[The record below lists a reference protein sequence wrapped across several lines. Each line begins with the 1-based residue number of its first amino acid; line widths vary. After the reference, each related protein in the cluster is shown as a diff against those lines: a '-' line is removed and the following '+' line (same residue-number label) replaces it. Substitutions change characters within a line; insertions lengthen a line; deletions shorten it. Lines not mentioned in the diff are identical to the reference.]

1 MSKHIPVQEPEAPVS
16 TLPSQQAIAYMEA
29 DIYNRFIDTLEQ
41 LEPVVRNYKTEPM
54 VSLVDRVQR
63 VQQRLAELT
72 KDMFI
77 LEREKVTN
85 KGGEQEA

>member
-1 MSKHIPVQEPEAPVS
+1 MSKHILVQEPDAPLS
-16 TLPSQQAIAYMEA
+16 TLPPLEAIAYMEA
-29 DIYNRFIDTLEQ
+29 DIYNRLIDTLEQ

-63 VQQRLAELT
+63 VQQRLAELS

-77 LEREKVTN
+77 LELEKVTN
-85 KGGEQEA
+85 KGGEQA